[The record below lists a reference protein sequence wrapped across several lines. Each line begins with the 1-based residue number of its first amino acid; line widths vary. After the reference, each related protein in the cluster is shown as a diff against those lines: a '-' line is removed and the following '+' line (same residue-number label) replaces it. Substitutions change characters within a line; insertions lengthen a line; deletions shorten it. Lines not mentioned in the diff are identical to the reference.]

1 VSFSDAKNAF
11 PGLEVISIRDYS
23 ALVLAYFEMEQ
34 NGGQM
39 QKNTKLQM
47 KYIVK
52 LHDSV
57 RA

>member
-1 VSFSDAKNAF
+1 
-11 PGLEVISIRDYS
+11 
-23 ALVLAYFEMEQ
+23 MEQ

-57 RA
+57 RAWEY